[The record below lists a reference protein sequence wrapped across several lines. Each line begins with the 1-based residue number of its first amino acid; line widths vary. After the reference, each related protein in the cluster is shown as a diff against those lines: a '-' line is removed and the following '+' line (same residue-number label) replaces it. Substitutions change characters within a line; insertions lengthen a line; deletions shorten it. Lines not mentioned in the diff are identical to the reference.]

1 MSDPA
6 APVIATPVLD
16 ALGATAQPPASAPAP
31 AAAQPPAA
39 PVAAPPAPPAAP
51 ALNPWALR
59 PARPAPAAA
68 PVVETPAAAAPPV
81 APVVVDP
88 RVADLEQR
96 VASLSSVLTRQAAAE
111 LAGVPENV
119 RAYVSQI
126 AGTDAAKQL
135 DALHAMRAAG
145 LVAAT
150 PATVPTGASTMPA
163 ASLPSPAAIPSPDAA
178 ALATYEDLKAK
189 APLRASVF
197 RSENAA
203 VIERAIAARASRPS

>member
-1 MSDPA
+1 MQSA
-6 APVIATPVLD
+6 IQQ
-16 ALGATAQPPASAPAP
+16 GQQPGMD
-31 AAAQPPAA
+31 
-39 PVAAPPAPPAAP
+39 VPAPPAAP

-59 PARPAPAAA
+59 PAKPAPAAA
-68 PVVETPAAAAPPV
+68 PVVETPAAAAPTA
-81 APVVVDP
+81 APAAVIDP
-88 RVADLEQR
+88 RVADLEAR
-96 VASLSSVLTRQAAAE
+96 VASLSNVLTRQAAAE
-111 LAGVPENV
+111 LASVPENV
-119 RAYVSQI
+119 RAYVATI

-135 DALHAMRAAG
+135 DTLHAMRAAG
-145 LVAAT
+145 LVSAA

-163 ASLPSPAAIPSPDAA
+163 ASLPSAAATPSPDAA